1 MSQLAGRK
9 LLLGVTGSIAA
20 YKSAELVRLLRRSG
34 AEVRVVLT
42 AAAGEFITPMT
53 LQALSGQPVRQQLFD
68 PAHEAAMGHIELA
81 RWADL
86 VLVAPASAD
95 FMARLAAGM
104 ADDLLSTLCLA
115 TQAPLF
121 LAPAMNQGM
130 WRNRATQHNRAV
142 LERRG
147 IAIWGPV
154 DGDQA
159 CGEEGPGR
167 MLEAEALWQHI
178 LTTLGEGSAA
188 GLRVLLTAGPTR
200 EALDPVRYL
209 SNRSSGRM
217 GYALARAFAALGA
230 EVTLVSGPVALA
242 PPAGVHCSRVESALQ
257 MTEAVMQRV
266 AACDIFVGCAA
277 VADYRPAQP
286 AEQKIKKQQQTLT
299 LEMVRNPDILA
310 QVAAL
315 SPRPFCVGFAAE
327 TERPVEQAEQKR
339 RHKGVDMIAAN
350 LVGGEQ
356 GGFERTENA
365 LTLLWQDGRMDFPM
379 MDKGLLAEKLAAEII
394 IQHEKTAPAKDT

>member
-178 LTTLGEGSAA
+178 LTALGEGSAA
-188 GLRVLLTAGPTR
+188 GLRVL
-200 EALDPVRYL
+200 
-209 SNRSSGRM
+209 
-217 GYALARAFAALGA
+217 
-230 EVTLVSGPVALA
+230 
-242 PPAGVHCSRVESALQ
+242 
-257 MTEAVMQRV
+257 
-266 AACDIFVGCAA
+266 
-277 VADYRPAQP
+277 
-286 AEQKIKKQQQTLT
+286 
-299 LEMVRNPDILA
+299 
-310 QVAAL
+310 
-315 SPRPFCVGFAAE
+315 
-327 TERPVEQAEQKR
+327 
-339 RHKGVDMIAAN
+339 
-350 LVGGEQ
+350 
-356 GGFERTENA
+356 
-365 LTLLWQDGRMDFPM
+365 
-379 MDKGLLAEKLAAEII
+379 
-394 IQHEKTAPAKDT
+394 